1 MNKYIL
7 SFIVL
12 AFASVLFFGSC
23 KKGAGEGGKATIS
36 GKIYAVNYNATLK
49 ADSGF
54 VGDYKVYIN
63 YGDETGISN
72 DVSTDYNGVFNF
84 NYLRKGKY
92 TVWVYSKKSTLYVLD
107 SSITKSVEITDK
119 TQTIDLGTIKVN
131 TRKN

>member
-7 SFIVL
+7 SFIAL
-12 AFASVLFFGSC
+12 TIASIVFFNSC

-36 GKIYAVNYNATLK
+36 GKIYAYNYNATLK

-54 VGDYKVYIN
+54 VGDYKVFIN

-72 DVSTDYNGVFNF
+72 DVSTDYSGKFNF

-92 TVWVYSKKSTLYVLD
+92 TVWVYTKKTTLYVLD
-107 SSITKSVEITDK
+107 SSITKSIEITDK
-119 TQTIDLGTIKVN
+119 NQTVDVGTLFVN